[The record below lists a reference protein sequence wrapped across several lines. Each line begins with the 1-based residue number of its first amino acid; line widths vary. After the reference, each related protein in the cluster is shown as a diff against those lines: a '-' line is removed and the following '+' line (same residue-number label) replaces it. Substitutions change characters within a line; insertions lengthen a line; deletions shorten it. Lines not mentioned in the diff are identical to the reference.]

1 MLILLKTL
9 RSIRNLEGHCLQ
21 RLEVSETSLGAASD
35 SPPLQSCQ
43 SRFFAMSNVML
54 RFVPYFFQ
62 GRGAAARAA
71 GSATNARIRG

>member
-1 MLILLKTL
+1 
-9 RSIRNLEGHCLQ
+9 
-21 RLEVSETSLGAASD
+21 
-35 SPPLQSCQ
+35 
-43 SRFFAMSNVML
+43 MSNVML